1 MVRIREDQ
9 LIEALRDA
17 VEGMEDMI
25 GYVPGYFR
33 DKWSH
38 QDYID
43 RARAVLAELAD
54 Q

>member
-1 MVRIREDQ
+1 MVKVREDQ

-25 GYVPGYFR
+25 GYVPGYFQ
-33 DKWSH
+33 DKWAH

-43 RARAVLAELAD
+43 RARAVLAD
-54 Q
+54 VVD